1 MSALDAH
8 RVPASESIA
17 RVADYVNKKAS
28 EINAGEFSSLLET
41 EKKAAATVEVD
52 IRDAKRR
59 ISAAKGPKKRVV
71 ATKVESSDGED
82 DDVEESA

>member
-28 EINAGEFSSLLET
+28 EINAGEFSSFLKPRRRLLLPL
-41 EKKAAATVEVD
+41 
-52 IRDAKRR
+52 RW
-59 ISAAKGPKKRVV
+59 ISEMQSVGSVLLRVPR
-71 ATKVESSDGED
+71 KE
-82 DDVEESA
+82 